1 MSRTEPP
8 DELGRRLSERV
19 RRRVLRRVLFS
30 SPKYEDLFLDRWAA
44 RLRVRFGLTDMTDGQ
59 VRAALE
65 RALRKV
71 EEKLLR
77 ETDGDAG
84 AAPREACE
92 VIDIRS
98 GASVDAR

>member
-1 MSRTEPP
+1 M
-8 DELGRRLSERV
+8 
-19 RRRVLRRVLFS
+19 
-30 SPKYEDLFLDRWAA
+30 A
-44 RLRVRFGLTDMTDGQ
+44 RS
-59 VRAALE
+59 E